1 MLTLVINNDIDEIS
15 RLAPFIE
22 EVADAY
28 SIAPDVAFKVN
39 LALDE
44 ALANSIS
51 YAYPE
56 GTEGSICLEA
66 EMEKRED
73 KAEGGELVFRIIDQG
88 VAFDPTQE
96 GEVDTTLSVEERPIG
111 GLGIFLIKQMM
122 DSVTYCRIDDKNILT
137 LRKTV

>member
-1 MLTLVINNDIDEIS
+1 MLTLVINNDIGEIS
-15 RLAPFIE
+15 RLAPFME

-66 EMEKRED
+66 EMVERED

-137 LRKTV
+137 LRKTK